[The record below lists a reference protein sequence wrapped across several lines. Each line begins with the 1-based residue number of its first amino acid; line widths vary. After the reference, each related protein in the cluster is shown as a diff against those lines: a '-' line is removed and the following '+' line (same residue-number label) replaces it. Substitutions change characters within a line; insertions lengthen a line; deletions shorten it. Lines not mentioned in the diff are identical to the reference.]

1 MLANQSDMRK
11 RKATI
16 EDIAARIGVHWSTV
30 SRVLNPA
37 TRSMV
42 SEKVGRRVLEMAKKL
57 GYTRNILAAGL
68 KNGRT
73 YTVGIV
79 IPDLTNPLFPPI
91 VRAIERT
98 LQAAGYIAILADTD
112 NSSSNE
118 RAIIQT
124 LVSRRV
130 DGLILATA
138 LRKDELIES
147 YINDQLPLVLVNRTI
162 KNDGATAVIND
173 DEFGIKL
180 AFEHLVDLGH
190 RRIAYLGGP
199 MRMSTSYARY
209 QAFLGASR
217 AHGIPINRALVVNA
231 SALTEQSGRAAVD
244 QILSQG
250 ASLTAI
256 LTANDRLALGCYDA
270 LREKHL
276 RCPDDVS
283 VTGFNDMPYVER
295 LTPPL
300 TTLHVPHDEM
310 GTLAASLLLDQLGT
324 PKPAAK
330 QVRLRPSLVVRGSTA
345 PPPRKP
351 KVLRRKKGSP
361 SRRSLQS

>member
-1 MLANQSDMRK
+1 M
-11 RKATI
+11 
-16 EDIAARIGVHWSTV
+16 
-30 SRVLNPA
+30 
-37 TRSMV
+37 
-42 SEKVGRRVLEMAKKL
+42 
-57 GYTRNILAAGL
+57 
-68 KNGRT
+68 
-73 YTVGIV
+73 
-79 IPDLTNPLFPPI
+79 
-91 VRAIERT
+91 
-98 LQAAGYIAILADTD
+98 
-112 NSSSNE
+112 
-118 RAIIQT
+118 
-124 LVSRRV
+124 
-130 DGLILATA
+130 
-138 LRKDELIES
+138 RKDELIES
-147 YINDQLPLVLVNRTI
+147 YINDQIPLVLVNRTI
-162 KNDGATAVIND
+162 KNDSATAVIND

-180 AFEHLVDLGH
+180 AFEHLVNLGH
-190 RRIAYLGGP
+190 RKIAYLGGP

-231 SALTEQSGRAAVD
+231 AALTEQSGHAAVD

-276 RCPDDVS
+276 RCPEDVS

-310 GTLAASLLLDQLGT
+310 GKLAASLLLDQLGN
-324 PKPAAK
+324 PKAAAK

-351 KVLRRKKGSP
+351 KVLRR
-361 SRRSLQS
+361 

>member
-1 MLANQSDMRK
+1 MRK
-11 RKATI
+11 KRATI
-16 EDIAARIGVHWSTV
+16 EDIAAILGVHWSTV

-42 SEKVGRRVLEMAKKL
+42 SEKVGLRVLETAKEL
-57 GYTRNILAAGL
+57 GYTRNTQAAGL

-118 RAIIQT
+118 RAIVQT
-124 LVSRRV
+124 LISRRV

-138 LRKDELIES
+138 LRKDELIER
-147 YINDQLPLVLVNRTI
+147 YINDQFPVVLVNRTI
-162 KNDGATAVIND
+162 KNDNATAVIND
-173 DEFGIKL
+173 DEHGIKL
-180 AFEHLVDLGH
+180 AFEHLVNLGH

-199 MRMSTSYARY
+199 LSMSTSYARY

-217 AHGIPINRALVVNA
+217 AHGIPINRALVANA
-231 SALTEQSGRAAVD
+231 AALTEQSGRAVVD
-244 QILSQG
+244 KILSQG
-250 ASLTAI
+250 AGLTAI

-270 LREKHL
+270 LREKNL
-276 RCPDDVS
+276 RCPEDVS

-310 GTLAASLLLDQLGT
+310 GALAASLLLYQIGN
-324 PKPAAK
+324 PKAAAK
-330 QVRLRPSLVVRGSTA
+330 QVRLMPSLVVRGSTA
-345 PPPRKP
+345 PPPRKAR
-351 KVLRRKKGSP
+351 VLKK
-361 SRRSLQS
+361 

>member
-1 MLANQSDMRK
+1 
-11 RKATI
+11 
-16 EDIAARIGVHWSTV
+16 
-30 SRVLNPA
+30 
-37 TRSMV
+37 MV
-42 SEKVGRRVLEMAKKL
+42 SEKVGRRVLEMAKEL
-57 GYTRNILAAGL
+57 GYTRNTLAAGL

-124 LVSRRV
+124 LISRRV

-147 YINDQLPLVLVNRTI
+147 YINDQFPVVLVNRTI
-162 KNDGATAVIND
+162 KNDSATAVIND
-173 DEFGIKL
+173 DEYGIKL
-180 AFEHLVDLGH
+180 AFEHLVNLGH

-199 MRMSTSYARY
+199 LSMSTSYARY
-209 QAFLGASR
+209 QAFLAASR
-217 AHGIPINRALVVNA
+217 AHGISVNRKLVVNA
-231 SALTEQSGRAAVD
+231 AALTEQSGRAAVD
-244 QILSQG
+244 KILSQG

-256 LTANDRLALGCYDA
+256 LTANDRLAIGCYDA

-310 GTLAASLLLDQLGT
+310 GAMAASLLLYQLGT
-324 PKPAAK
+324 PKAAAK
-330 QVRLRPSLVVRGSTA
+330 QVRLRPNLVVRGSTGPA
-345 PPPRKP
+345 PRKAR
-351 KVLRRKKGSP
+351 V
-361 SRRSLQS
+361 SRRSRGSASRRPLQS

>member
-1 MLANQSDMRK
+1 MRK
-11 RKATI
+11 RKVTI
-16 EDIAARIGVHWSTV
+16 EDIGARIGVHWSTV

-42 SEKVGRRVLEMAKKL
+42 SEKVGRRVLETAKKL
-57 GYTRNILAAGL
+57 GYTRNVLAVGL
-68 KNGRT
+68 RDGRT

-147 YINDQLPLVLVNRTI
+147 YINDQIPLVLVNRTI
-162 KNDGATAVIND
+162 KNDSATAVIND
-173 DEFGIKL
+173 DELGIKL
-180 AFEHLVDLGH
+180 AFEHLVTLGH
-190 RRIAYLGGP
+190 RKIAYLGGP
-199 MRMSTSYARY
+199 MGMSTSYARY
-209 QAFLGASR
+209 QAFLAASR

-231 SALTEQSGRAAVD
+231 AALTEQSGRAAVD

-250 ASLTAI
+250 ASFTAV
-256 LTANDRLALGCYDA
+256 LAANDRLALGCYDA
-270 LREKHL
+270 LHEKDLH
-276 RCPDDVS
+276 CPDDVS
-283 VTGFNDMPYVER
+283 VTGFNDMPYVDR

-310 GTLAASLLLDQLGT
+310 GTMAASLLLHQLGT
-324 PKPAAK
+324 SKAAAK
-330 QVRLRPSLVVRGSTA
+330 QVRLRPSLVIRGSTA
-345 PPPRKP
+345 PPPQKS
-351 KVLRRKKGSP
+351 KVSKRKKGSR